1 MIYRT
6 KYPPFAVTVDAVVL
20 TLRDDKLQAL
30 VVTRGGEPFA
40 GTLAL
45 PGGFVDVDEDLG
57 PAVERELAEETGI
70 SVRGSRIEQL
80 ATYGQPDRDPR
91 SRTVSV
97 AYLAVLPDGPDPVG
111 GDDAVDAQWRPVSWL
126 LSRRDRLAFDH
137 RVILRDGIERARAKL
152 EYSAIGTSF
161 CPPRFTIADL
171 RRVYEVVWGVS
182 LDPGN
187 FHRKVTSVPGFVLPT
202 GGKASRGAGRPAEL
216 YRRGPNELLHP
227 PLTRSSFTG
236 SPRAKGAQRR
246 GRSRG

>member
-1 MIYRT
+1 MIYRS

-40 GTLAL
+40 GRLAL
-45 PGGFVDVDEDLG
+45 PGGFVEVDEDLG
-57 PAVERELAEETGI
+57 PAVERELTEETGI
-70 SVRGSRIEQL
+70 SVRGMRIEQL

-111 GDDAVDAQWRPVSWL
+111 GDDAVDAQWRSASWL
-126 LSRRDRLAFDH
+126 LARRDRLAFDH
-137 RVILRDGIERARAKL
+137 RLILRDGVERARAKL

-161 CPPRFTIADL
+161 CAPRFTIADL
-171 RRVYEVVWGVS
+171 RRVYEVVWGAS

-187 FHRKVTSVPGFVLPT
+187 FHRKVTSVPGFVVPT

-227 PLTRSSFTG
+227 PLTRSSFSG
-236 SPRAKGAQRR
+236 STRATRSQRG

>member
-1 MIYRT
+1 
-6 KYPPFAVTVDAVVL
+6 
-20 TLRDDKLQAL
+20 
-30 VVTRGGEPFA
+30 
-40 GTLAL
+40 
-45 PGGFVDVDEDLG
+45 LG
-57 PAVERELAEETGI
+57 PAVERELTEETGI
-70 SVRGSRIEQL
+70 SVRGMRIEQL

-137 RVILRDGIERARAKL
+137 RVILRDGVERARAKL

-171 RRVYEVVWGVS
+171 RRVYEVVWGAS

-187 FHRKVTSVPGFVLPT
+187 FHRKVTSVPGFVVPT

-227 PLTRSSFTG
+227 PLTRSSFSG
-236 SPRAKGAQRR
+236 STRATRSQRG

>member
-1 MIYRT
+1 MVYRS

-20 TLRDDKLQAL
+20 TISEDRLQAL

-40 GTLAL
+40 GRLAL

-70 SVRGSRIEQL
+70 SARGTRIEQL

-97 AYLAVLPDGPDPVG
+97 AYLAVLPDSPEPVG
-111 GDDAVDAQWRPVSWL
+111 GDDAVEAQWRPVSWL
-126 LSRRDRLAFDH
+126 MARRDRLAFDH
-137 RVILRDGIERARAKL
+137 RVILRDGVERARAKL

-187 FHRKVTSVPGFVLPT
+187 FHRKVTSVPGFVQPT
-202 GGKASRGAGRPAEL
+202 GAKVSRGAGRPAEL

-236 SPRAKGAQRR
+236 SPRANGTQRR